1 VSYEV
6 GARPK
11 VSDPKTALEKG
22 FQGREELGG
31 MVEVDVLATKKVG
44 GSILLDSQHSNVCD

>member
-1 VSYEV
+1 MENSDATKPVKDCAISEEIRAVSYEV

-22 FQGREELGG
+22 F
-31 MVEVDVLATKKVG
+31 
-44 GSILLDSQHSNVCD
+44 